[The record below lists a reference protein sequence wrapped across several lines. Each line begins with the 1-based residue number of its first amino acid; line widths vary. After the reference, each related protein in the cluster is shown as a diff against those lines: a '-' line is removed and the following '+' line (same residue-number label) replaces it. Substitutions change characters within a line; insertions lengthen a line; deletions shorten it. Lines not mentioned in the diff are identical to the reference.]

1 MSARSVATLDP
12 RESRFIASVTAV
24 VLAGALVLGS
34 PGGLFLLAIQMMVFA
49 FGAVLGM
56 HVHPYALIYRATLST
71 RLKPTS
77 TQVAER
83 PLRFGQG
90 MAVLFA
96 VVALLAGTVG
106 LSTVY
111 YVITGILLVT
121 ALAQALFK
129 YCVGCELYNRIAGG
143 IAATADL
150 TEPRTTTT
158 PESDPRDVTIG

>member
-24 VLAGALVLGS
+24 VLAGALALGS
-34 PGGLFLLAIQMMVFA
+34 PGGLYLLAIQMMAFA

-56 HVHPYALIYRATLST
+56 HVHPYALLYRVALST

-77 TQVAER
+77 MQVAER

-90 MAVLFA
+90 IAVLFA
-96 VVALLAGTVG
+96 VVALLAGTIGVG
-106 LSTVY
+106 TVY

-121 ALAQALFK
+121 ALAQALFN
-129 YCVGCELYNRIAGG
+129 YCVSCKLYNRIVGG
-143 IAATADL
+143 IATTADL
-150 TEPRTTTT
+150 TEPKTAST
-158 PESDPRDVTIG
+158 PEPDHRDVTIG